1 MQQNYILEMLVYI
14 DLGFIT
20 NPKNGRVKG
29 LSEASLD
36 HLYYCLGSVLGGK
49 MKNIKNTLKKLF
61 YIVVAILIPGLL
73 ILNAIQAERYMQ
85 IQREVEALEQKQIQL
100 VEENKK
106 LIIDISLLSSGQR
119 IGNIAENELG
129 MHKAEGDEIIR
140 VEMEKRK

>member
-1 MQQNYILEMLVYI
+1 
-14 DLGFIT
+14 
-20 NPKNGRVKG
+20 
-29 LSEASLD
+29 
-36 HLYYCLGSVLGGK
+36 
-49 MKNIKNTLKKLF
+49 MKNIKNTLKKLC